1 MSSQEESNS
10 PTVLRTRKPLM
21 RTVNIQMN
29 ITYLF
34 NVFYQ
39 HPSKTSVNFLFY
51 FLESSSFLMIS
62 RGIKKTFVENWFVT
76 LYSSL

>member
-21 RTVNIQMN
+21 RTVNIQYEYYIFVQCFLSTSFEN
-29 ITYLF
+29 ISEL
-34 NVFYQ
+34 
-39 HPSKTSVNFLFY
+39 SFLF
-51 FLESSSFLMIS
+51 LGTSSFLMIS